1 MVHFNPRSPCGER
14 RRYTIVN
21 RYSLTVNFNPRSP
34 CGERQMGTVCSS
46 SAAYFNPR
54 SPCGERLSIV
64 ITIKNYIMQFQS
76 TLPVRG
82 ATNSLIFSFNSL
94 FSISI
99 HAPRAGS
106 DGVHFGRLQRNKN
119 FNPRSPC
126 GERLFP
132 LVIIP
137 FNDCIS
143 IHAPRAGSDEDDANI
158 KIVRAEISIHAPRA
172 GSDNKMR

>member
-14 RRYTIVN
+14 RRYTIVK

-34 CGERQMGTVCSS
+34 CGERQMGTGCSS

-76 TLPVRG
+76 TLHVRG

-126 GERLFP
+126 GERRCVPAICCLSRAH
-132 LVIIP
+132 
-137 FNDCIS
+137 FN
-143 IHAPRAGSDEDDANI
+143 PRSPCGERLIKRCNI
-158 KIVRAEISIHAPRA
+158 AAA
-172 GSDNKMR
+172 

>member
-14 RRYTIVN
+14 RRYTIVK

-34 CGERQMGTVCSS
+34 CGERQMGTGCSS

-82 ATNSLIFSFNSL
+82 ATNSLICSFNSL

-126 GERLFP
+126 GERREALQLYKSNDSRFQSTLP
-132 LVIIP
+132 VRGATTSNRLLKHIIQ
-137 FNDCIS
+137 IS
-143 IHAPRAGSDEDDANI
+143 IHAPRAGSD
-158 KIVRAEISIHAPRA
+158 
-172 GSDNKMR
+172 

>member
-1 MVHFNPRSPCGER
+1 
-14 RRYTIVN
+14 
-21 RYSLTVNFNPRSP
+21 
-34 CGERQMGTVCSS
+34 MGTGCSS
-46 SAAYFNPR
+46 SAAY
-54 SPCGERLSIV
+54 
-64 ITIKNYIMQFQS
+64 
-76 TLPVRG
+76 
-82 ATNSLIFSFNSL
+82 
-94 FSISI
+94 
-99 HAPRAGS
+99 
-106 DGVHFGRLQRNKN
+106 